1 MKRRAFLV
9 RTAMAGAAAVVVGRR
24 FTAAAPAQAVPNPI
38 PNLLRNGSFQD
49 DWLSLLPQN
58 QTLHWAYA
66 NTIYNRRDLHQ
77 DGWTCTGNWQWLD
90 ADQPRGRRRVVIGG
104 PNCLIAQRLTG
115 GELTEDRASG
125 AAIIRWK
132 WDGKKQMVEQSHFGT
147 DQKAKPDARR
157 GVAIVRWQHD
167 ASGNTT
173 EESYFGADGRPTT
186 DRPRGVASVRGSMV
200 RRARPWKR
208 ATSAPTVGRCQTRI
222 AASPWC
228 AGSTTIPRTP
238 SRSVT
243 SGRICSRRPTAATGG
258 HHPLGV
264 RSLRPRDWHIDVRS
278 QRAARSEY
286 PQLASPGVR
295 RPLSVI
301 RGPRWPA
308 RGGAAAWRARGFWRS

>member
-125 AAIIRWK
+125 A
-132 WDGKKQMVEQSHFGT
+132 
-147 DQKAKPDARR
+147 
-157 GVAIVRWQHD
+157 
-167 ASGNTT
+167 
-173 EESYFGADGRPTT
+173 
-186 DRPRGVASVRGSMV
+186 
-200 RRARPWKR
+200 
-208 ATSAPTVGRCQTRI
+208 
-222 AASPWC
+222 
-228 AGSTTIPRTP
+228 
-238 SRSVT
+238 
-243 SGRICSRRPTAATGG
+243 G
-258 HHPLGV
+258 HHPLEVG
-264 RSLRPRDWHIDVRS
+264 RQEADGRAESLRDGPKGQAGRAPRRCD
-278 QRAARSEY
+278 RA
-286 PQLASPGVR
+286 LA
-295 RPLSVI
+295 
-301 RGPRWPA
+301 A
-308 RGGAAAWRARGFWRS
+308 